1 MNIFNTTALTVGGVT
16 ADSLAAEAA
25 KTRAGIFD
33 MTQAAEDV
41 VLAPKEEG
49 VWPHP
54 LRAALAARIA
64 RMNGDDALAARY
76 RARAGDMAALADPD
90 AKIATPDLEC
100 VVAFMD
106 KVAGQTRRVDAGDI
120 PALQAA
126 NVSDADIVRLA
137 ELNAFV
143 SYQVRVIAGLRM
155 LSGNDQ

>member
-1 MNIFNTTALTVGGVT
+1 VNIFNTTAVTVAGVMPNT
-16 ADSLAAEAA
+16 SAAEAA
-25 KTRAGIFD
+25 QTRSGIFD

-49 VWPHP
+49 AWPHS

-64 RMNGDDALAARY
+64 RMNGDEALAARY
-76 RARAGDMAALADPD
+76 LARAGDMSALADPD
-90 AKIATPDLEC
+90 ADIATPDLEP
-100 VVAFMD
+100 VLAFMD

-120 PALQAA
+120 TALQAA

-143 SYQVRVIAGLRM
+143 SYQVRVIAGLRL